1 MKPKYD
7 LVHLTNADRKAIKQ
21 ATGKGACSNQTKTR
35 ASILL
40 ALDENSGPVKDQ
52 EEIAAVLKCST
63 ATIRRT
69 AKAFCEG
76 GVDKVLDRKKRTK
89 PPVAPK
95 ATGDVE
101 AKVIKM
107 ACSSPPEG
115 RARWTLRLMENTIA
129 ITEDMPN
136 LSYVTIDR
144 ILKKHHL
151 SLT

>member
-7 LVHLTNADRKAIKQ
+7 PVYLTSADRKAIKK
-21 ATGKGACSNQTKTR
+21 ATGKGGCSNQAKTR

-63 ATIRRT
+63 ATVRRT

-76 GVDKVLDRKKRTK
+76 GVEKVLGRKERTD

-95 ATGDVE
+95 ATGEVE
-101 AKVIKM
+101 AKLIKM

-115 RARWTLRLMENTIA
+115 NARWTLRLMESTVAIA
-129 ITEDMPN
+129 EDMPN
-136 LSYVTIDR
+136 LSHMTIGR
-144 ILKKHHL
+144 LLKKHHL
-151 SLT
+151 GLT